1 LEEEEVLITGA
12 EVLGP
17 LPTVA
22 GRPEKVGAAG
32 AAGY

>member
-1 LEEEEVLITGA
+1 LEEEVLITGA